1 MFEMAGGE
9 VLTLSQDRGVIA
21 YVAFFGGARKK
32 VDREME
38 TVPGVVPVFFDY
50 QTLGYQLKS
59 TAAI

>member
-9 VLTLSQDRGVIA
+9 VLTLSQDRVIA

-38 TVPGVVPVFFDY
+38 TVPGVV
-50 QTLGYQLKS
+50 TLAYQLKS
-59 TAAI
+59 TGTI